1 MHPDDGF
8 HPPASTD
15 PFWTET
21 CWFTFTVPERRLS
34 GQVYP
39 FLRPNQGVTTL
50 GVFLWDDSGSELW
63 NCRYAKNLVHI
74 PLAPDADLTDLSLEG
89 GLRIRCLEA
98 LSRYRVEYRD
108 ADEGQVALDLEFE
121 GIAEPNYLAES
132 HLDQPGRYRGTILL
146 DGEEIR
152 VDAYGFRDRS
162 WGERSQIGAGIHH
175 SGCMRGGY
183 SYATRSENDAWHAI
197 TMSFGDT
204 LLPIHG
210 YLLRDGVYARLAG
223 GKGSREVL
231 ERVDGT
237 SPSRVRL
244 VLEDELGRTLEAEG
258 RCLNRLGLH
267 LNPNLFTWNCLTE
280 WEWDGGRGWGED
292 HDNWSAAE
300 ATRFFRAQRGGGAR
314 G

>member
-8 HPPASTD
+8 HPPTSTD

-21 CWFTFTVPERRLS
+21 CWFTFTVPQRRLS

-50 GVFLWDDSGSELW
+50 GVFLWDDTGSQLW

-74 PLAPDADLTDLSLEG
+74 PLAADADLADLSLEG
-89 GLRIRCLEA
+89 GLSIRCLED
-98 LSRYRVEYRD
+98 LSRYRVTYRD
-108 ADEGQVALDLEFE
+108 ADEGHVAIDLEFE

-146 DGEEIR
+146 DGEEIE
-152 VDAYGFRDRS
+152 VDAFGFRDRS

-183 SYATRSENDAWHAI
+183 SYATQSEKDAWHAI

-204 LLPIHG
+204 LLPSHG
-210 YLLRDGVYARLAG
+210 YLLRDGVYAKLAG
-223 GKGSREVL
+223 GKGFREVL

-237 SPSRVRL
+237 APSRVRL
-244 VLEDELGRTLEAEG
+244 VAEDELGRKLEAEG
-258 RCLNRLGLH
+258 RCHNRLGLH

-280 WEWDGGRGWGED
+280 WEWDGGRAWGED

-300 ATRFFRAQRGGGAR
+300 ATRFFRAQRNGGQG